1 MTPDVGEDL
10 SLEAE
15 LADGLA
21 IYALSLVVNTPPPHL
36 TSEMHQR
43 TLS

>member
-21 IYALSLVVNTPPPHL
+21 IYALSLVVNTPP